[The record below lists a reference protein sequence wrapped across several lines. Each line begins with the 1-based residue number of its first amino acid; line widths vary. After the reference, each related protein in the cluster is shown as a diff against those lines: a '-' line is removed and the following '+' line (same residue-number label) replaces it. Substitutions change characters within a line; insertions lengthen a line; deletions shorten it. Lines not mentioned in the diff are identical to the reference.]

1 MAKRVYYEKLFQ
13 EYPDVVT
20 LNQFRQ
26 MLGGI
31 ADSTARKIMR
41 ENQVF
46 HYSIR
51 RTYYIPKTS
60 VIDYVMSK
68 AYARYKEQL
77 KARI

>member
-31 ADSTARKIMR
+31 ADSTARKLMR

-51 RTYYIPKTS
+51 RTYFIPKAS
-60 VIDYVMSK
+60 AIDYVMSK
-68 AYARYKEQL
+68 EYALYKKQL
-77 KARI
+77 KVQI